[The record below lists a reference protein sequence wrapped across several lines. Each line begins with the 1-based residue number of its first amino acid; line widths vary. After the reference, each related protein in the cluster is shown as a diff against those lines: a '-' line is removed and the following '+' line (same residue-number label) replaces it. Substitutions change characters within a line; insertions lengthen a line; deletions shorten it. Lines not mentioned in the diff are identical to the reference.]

1 MKQVKLIFWLL
12 ILGFMG
18 LVFFQ
23 NKAFFLVK
31 NSLQIDLWFEK
42 YTIPEIANGLYFL
55 GCFLIGLLLA
65 YFYQLP
71 ERFRSGKNI
80 KQLNAE
86 VATLKAQ
93 AAGPHREEGAAA
105 AQSPPQAPPPA
116 AANAPAQPA
125 GTSSNSDETDRM
137 PKEN

>member
-1 MKQVKLIFWLL
+1 MKQIKLIFWLL
-12 ILGFMG
+12 ILGFMA

-23 NKAFFLVK
+23 NKEFFLAK

-42 YTIPEIANGLYFL
+42 YTIQEIANGLYFL
-55 GCFLIGLLLA
+55 GCFLVGLLLA
-65 YFYQLP
+65 YFYQMP

-86 VATLKAQ
+86 VASLKAE
-93 AAGPHREEGAAA
+93 AAGHGQNKATAAT
-105 AQSPPQAPPPA
+105 QPSPQAESPTAP
-116 AANAPAQPA
+116 NAPAEPA
-125 GTSSNSDETDRM
+125 GNISNNDETDRF